1 MQTTAKYNL
10 NIVEGNDIVNPLIQF
25 NPNFQKIDETMY
37 NNETASVGTA
47 TEIKS
52 GSVHVITRVNTDVTT
67 FKFVATSD
75 YVAGET
81 FTLDGEQV
89 TAYTTDGSPL
99 ATNAYRIG
107 AVVLVSISGSV
118 MYFYTATVG
127 TTTAENAEKLNG
139 QPAEYYRTAE
149 ALNAV
154 RETATSAGIIAGAAI
169 PKSALSFDSGTGTL
183 TITL

>member
-25 NPNFQKIDETMY
+25 NPNFEKIDETMY
-37 NNETASVGTA
+37 KNETAAVGTA

-52 GSVHVITRVNTDVTT
+52 GSVHAITRVNTDVTT

-75 YVAGET
+75 FVAGET

-139 QPAEYYRTAE
+139 QPAEYYATAE
-149 ALNAV
+149 ALNTV
-154 RETATSAGIIAGAAI
+154 RDTATSAGIIAGRAV
-169 PKSALSFDSGTGTL
+169 PKSAISFDSGTGTL